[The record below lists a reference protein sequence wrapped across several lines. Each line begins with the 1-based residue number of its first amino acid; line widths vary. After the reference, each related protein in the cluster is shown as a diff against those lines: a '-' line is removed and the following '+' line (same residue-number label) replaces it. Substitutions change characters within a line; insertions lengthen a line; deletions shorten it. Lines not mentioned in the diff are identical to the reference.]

1 MGGER
6 ASGSRLGVNVGIVG
20 YGLAGSVFHAPLIEA
35 ADRLDLAAI
44 STRRPV
50 QVGSARIVPDAAA
63 LIADPALQLIVVASP
78 HDTHFTLARAALEA
92 GKHVVVD
99 KPFALEVAEADTLI
113 ALARERSLTV
123 TPFHN
128 RRWDGDYLTVKR
140 FLAGGRLGTLARFEA
155 YWDRF
160 RPELRE
166 GWKDKAEAGA
176 GLLNDLGPH
185 LIDQALQLFGWPDRL
200 VADVAVQREGGA
212 VDDYF
217 AITLHYGET
226 RVILGSTVLGAA
238 PRPRFA
244 LHGTQGSLVKSGLDP
259 QEERLKSGAR
269 PDEPGFGD
277 DHASAFAAF
286 TDGEGRTE
294 QVPSESGRYLSFY
307 EQVAASILDGAAPP
321 VDPADARDGL
331 HIIALARQ
339 SAREGKAII
348 TRSLQGERS

>member
-1 MGGER
+1 M
-6 ASGSRLGVNVGIVG
+6 NVGIVG

-44 STRRPV
+44 STSRPV

-78 HDTHFTLARAALEA
+78 HATHFPLARAALEA

-99 KPFALEVAEADTLI
+99 KPFVLDVAQADALI
-113 ALARERSLTV
+113 ALAQERGLTV

-140 FLAGGRLGTLARFEA
+140 FLAAGRLGALARFEA
-155 YWDRF
+155 HWDRF

-166 GWKDKAEAGA
+166 GWKDEAEAGA

-185 LIDQALQLFGWPDRL
+185 LIDQALQLFGWPDL
-200 VADVAVQREGGA
+200 IVADVAAQREGGP

-217 AITLHYGET
+217 SITLHYAAM

-244 LHGTQGSLVKSGLDP
+244 LHGTGGSLVRYGLDP
-259 QEERLKSGAR
+259 QEERLKAGRS
-269 PDEPGFGD
+269 PTEQGFGD
-277 DHASAFAAF
+277 EDAGHRAAF
-286 TDGEGRTE
+286 TDAEGRTE
-294 QVPSESGRYLSFY
+294 RIAGEPGRYLSLY
-307 EQVAASILDGAAPP
+307 EQVAASILDGAPRP

-339 SAREGKAII
+339 SAREGRAII
-348 TRSLQGERS
+348 TARTGGEGP